1 MIITE
6 EAYAKINLSLDVS
19 GRRPNGYHDVC
30 MIMQSID
37 LHDTLTFEE
46 IESGIVLTTDS
57 EELNSESDAGMDNLI
72 VKAAKALFLL
82 KNETRGV
89 KINLTKRIPIAA
101 GMAGGSSDAAAALR
115 GINRFF
121 DYKLSIKELEEV
133 GVKLG
138 ADIPFCLN
146 GGTMLS
152 EGIGEILTKLP
163 TPGRTAL
170 IICKPPVNISTKEVY
185 ERFDALENPEHP
197 DVKAM
202 EKAIVNGE
210 FDKIPSLAG
219 NSLEQVTK
227 MLYPRI
233 GEIEKFFEENGAVRA
248 MMSGSGPTV
257 FAIVPE
263 EKQKELEEK
272 AKKFFGDCY
281 VKGHFYG

>member
-1 MIITE
+1 MITE

-46 IESGIVLTTDS
+46 IEEGIKLTTDS

-89 KINLTKRIPIAA
+89 KITLTKRIPIAA
-101 GMAGGSSDAAAALR
+101 GMAGGSTDAAATLR
-115 GINRFF
+115 GIN
-121 DYKLSIKELEEV
+121 KLFNYNYSLKELEEV

-163 TPGRTAL
+163 TPERTAL

-185 ERFDALENPEHP
+185 ERFDALESPEHP

-202 EKAIVNGE
+202 EEAIKSGE
-210 FDKIPSLAG
+210 YNKIPVLAG

-227 MLYPRI
+227 NLYPRI
-233 GEIEKFFEENGAVRA
+233 GEIEKFFEENGAIRA

-257 FAIVPE
+257 FAIVPM
-263 EKQKELEEK
+263 EKQEDLE
-272 AKKFFGDCY
+272 KKTLEVFGDCY